1 MALTFNYIRFLEV
14 LFVVLSYVMFEKILV
29 VCVGNICRSPTGE
42 RVLQKL
48 LPNKKIASAGIAA
61 EKSRLI
67 GKSADETAVLIA
79 SENGVD
85 VEGHKSQQVTPQLC
99 AQYDLILVMEQGHI
113 EALTQISPESRGK
126 TMLFG
131 HWIEQQDIPD
141 PYRQSREAFEYS
153 YKLIDIAAQAWAK
166 KL

>member
-1 MALTFNYIRFLEV
+1 MFN
-14 LFVVLSYVMFEKILV
+14 KILV

-48 LPNKKIASAGIAA
+48 LPNKEVASAGIAA

-67 GKSADETAVLIA
+67 GKPADATAVLIA
-79 SENGVD
+79 SENDVD
-85 VEGHKSQQVTPQLC
+85 LEGHLSQQVTPQLC
-99 AQYDLILVMEQGHI
+99 AQYDLILVMEKGHM
-113 EALTQISPESRGK
+113 EALTQISPEARGK

-131 HWIEQQDIPD
+131 QWIGQQDIPD
-141 PYRQSREAFEYS
+141 PYRQSREAFEHA
-153 YKLIDIAAQAWAK
+153 YKLIEDAAQEWVD